1 MKVSKDDL
9 STIVRGLISNI
20 PPQNIPGFGQLPPK
34 KQEQVLETARKV
46 KDNLTY

>member
-20 PPQNIPGFGQLPPK
+20 PAYHIPGFGQLPPK
-34 KQEQVLETARKV
+34 KQEQVLKAAKKV
-46 KDNLTY
+46 KDNLSY